1 MLQPSDRLA
10 SKCVPATGGHVPGLK
25 GYVGMEKQKSM
36 RVIRPRQRDLPGMFV
51 HGLCETTF
59 A

>member
-1 MLQPSDRLA
+1 MLQESDRLA
-10 SKCVPATGGHVPGLK
+10 NKCVPATGGHVPGLK

-36 RVIRPRQRDLPGMFV
+36 GVIRPRQRDLPGLSV
-51 HGLCETTF
+51 HGLCEITF